1 MKNKSSKDIFTV
13 KEENYEDY
21 LRWNGLKLKNSHNA
35 KSLKAKNARYYVIYK
50 NNNYH
55 AEITVFT
62 KEDNLININVL
73 FDLNEY
79 LDILINYLKKDYDY
93 LTFQEGFNYLNLDMI
108 RKKYPV
114 IEETVENPELDENSI
129 FRQISIKVDIKS

>member
-1 MKNKSSKDIFTV
+1 MKNKSTKDIFTV
-13 KEENYEDY
+13 KEETYEDY
-21 LRWNGLKLKNSHNA
+21 LKWNGLKLKNSYNA
-35 KSLKAKNARYYVIYK
+35 KNLKAKKARYYVIYK
-50 NNNYH
+50 NNEYH

-62 KEDNLININVL
+62 KEDNLINMNVL

-93 LTFQEGFNYLNLDMI
+93 LTFQEGFNYLNLNMI
-108 RKKYPV
+108 REKYPV
-114 IEETVENPELDENSI
+114 IEETVENPELDENSM